1 MLPSGP
7 RSTYPPP
14 STFRPGASELVR
26 QLLTTM
32 NARIAAANEV
42 RPATVTTGCDGLP
55 NVNPL
60 NGTNCNGA
68 GGPLVLYNP
77 ATRTVLTGQIGRPF
91 ASTGIGGQ
99 PTITSATVHP
109 AASCDTVIAKL
120 KARRRFTDQNG
131 NVYGP
136 TGAWIGYGD
145 PPAVLETDYVHR
157 FEIGTRYR
165 YGDPSYYNPT
175 GQLWLQKTVGVLK
188 SSLSLVITGTGLSV
202 GFGFAGVAQ
211 GLVYP
216 SVNDETWAGI
226 STVYN
231 GYLDAYHHYN
241 FVGINDALFSGSYSG
256 AAFLARVTIDST
268 GTTDTFSWSIFPAPF
283 LYPYL
288 PSALSS
294 GSGVS
299 ITGAPQLLGYGISVQ
314 FATKTGHTINDW
326 WLGSTGSNIVII
338 RPGVAVRGTL
348 ETATPCINGGF
359 PNANVLLTTELTCI
373 YAAMNATPG
382 ATGSHAL
389 VVRDPDTLA
398 LLYRKPLTY
407 DATGY
412 AWGDP
417 PQKFCFST
425 NDEGL
430 FFMHCYTVPVL
441 ASPPT
446 PYPGAEFGSPNPRV
460 VAVVSVN
467 PTTFEPTITELITLQ
482 DSAGYTDGASFAVA
496 KTV

>member
-7 RSTYPPP
+7 RSTYPI
-14 STFRPGASELVR
+14 SSGIQPGARDLAR
-26 QLLTTM
+26 QILATIAAQ
-32 NARIAAANEV
+32 NARANEV
-42 RPATVTTGCDGLP
+42 RTGLMTTGCDGQP
-55 NVNPL
+55 VINPL
-60 NGTNCNGA
+60 DGTTC
-68 GGPLVLYNP
+68 GGDGTKVLYNP
-77 ATRTVLTGQIGRPF
+77 QTMTVLRTF
-91 ASTGIGGQ
+91 SK
-99 PTITSATVHP
+99 P
-109 AASCDTVIAKL
+109 AAAGPKTVTVRPALCSAVIAKL

-231 GYLDAYHHYN
+231 GHLDAFHHYN

-256 AAFLARVTIDST
+256 AAYLASVAINST
-268 GTTDTFSWSIFPAPF
+268 GTTDTFSWAIYPAPF
-283 LYPYL
+283 LYPYS
-288 PSALSS
+288 PSAIAS
-294 GSGVS
+294 GSSVS

-314 FATKTGHTINDW
+314 FTAKTGHTINDM

-417 PQKFCFST
+417 PQKFSFST

-430 FFMHCYTVPVL
+430 FFMHCYTMPSL

-446 PYPGAEFGSPNPRV
+446 PYPGAEFGSPNSRK
-460 VAVVSVN
+460 VAVISVN
-467 PTTFEPTITELITLQ
+467 PMTFEPTITELITLE
-482 DSAGYTDGASFAVA
+482 DAAGYTSTGTFAVA